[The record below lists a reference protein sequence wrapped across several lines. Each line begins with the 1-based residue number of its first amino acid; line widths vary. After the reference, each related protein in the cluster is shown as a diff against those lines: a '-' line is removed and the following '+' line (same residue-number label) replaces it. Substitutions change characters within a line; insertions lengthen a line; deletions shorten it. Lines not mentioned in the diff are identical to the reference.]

1 LAEQIVN
8 LTKNIT
14 QHIATA
20 KQNLFQNESHF
31 LDGRLTTSYMYSTR
45 AKRRINMLQLNHW
58 TEKASSA

>member
-20 KQNLFQNESHF
+20 NENLFQN
-31 LDGRLTTSYMYSTR
+31 
-45 AKRRINMLQLNHW
+45 
-58 TEKASSA
+58 